1 MADFSSDSL
10 SNNPNFDFVKILSQI
25 HADDENKSDFVSS
38 NSPYDLSEILCTY
51 MSETELIC
59 HPKFF
64 VQPSVL
70 SINIQSLSAKFAEF
84 RESILSFSRNNCA
97 PDIICLQ
104 EIWRIHDS
112 TIFNI
117 DGYHHLVYKSRSN
130 NVQGGGGGHLCEK

>member
-38 NSPYDLSEILCTY
+38 DSPYDLSEILCTY

-84 RESILSFSRNNCA
+84 RESILSFLV
-97 PDIICLQ
+97 ITMLQ
-104 EIWRIHDS
+104 TLFVCKKFGEFM
-112 TIFNI
+112 TAL
-117 DGYHHLVYKSRSN
+117 YLA
-130 NVQGGGGGHLCEK
+130 